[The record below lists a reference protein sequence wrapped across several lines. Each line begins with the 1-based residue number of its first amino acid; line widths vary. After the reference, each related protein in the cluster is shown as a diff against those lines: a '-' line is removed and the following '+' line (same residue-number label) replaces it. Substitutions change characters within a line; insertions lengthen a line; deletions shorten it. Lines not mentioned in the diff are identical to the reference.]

1 MPVRGTSAAIA
12 RATPCP
18 ERAKSDRGGLFEC
31 KETIEA
37 RLPSNDND
45 HSSNSDLQAAA
56 MRGLGGY
63 SIAFDIYATREAE
76 ILSSNAAIRRAWM
89 AMS

>member
-1 MPVRGTSAAIA
+1 VPVRGTSAAIA

-45 HSSNSDLQAAA
+45 HSSNSDLQAAGDE
-56 MRGLGGY
+56 R
-63 SIAFDIYATREAE
+63 
-76 ILSSNAAIRRAWM
+76 IRRLFD
-89 AMS
+89 SFRHLRHP